1 MDIGDLPQV
10 ADIWGEGDWAETF
23 GAGRACEYA
32 AKRGDAGMMTAE
44 RIKRVLW
51 ITADSPE
58 GYGSV
63 DMACVA
69 ELEDGTFAIGE
80 AWADTTGWGCRD
92 DATWKVGPDIASVL
106 AELSPENRE
115 AAAAAVA
122 VIQPRL

>member
-1 MDIGDLPQV
+1 MDITELPAV
-10 ADIWGEGDWAETF
+10 DGVWTEGDWAE
-23 GAGRACEYA
+23 ALAPGRNCEYA
-32 AKRGDAGMMTAE
+32 AKNGDAGPMTAE

-51 ITADSPE
+51 IDADSPE

-92 DATWKVGPDIASVL
+92 DAWWKVGPDLEAVL
-106 AELSPENRE
+106 AELSDVNRGKAS
-115 AAAAAVA
+115 AALASPKA
-122 VIQPRL
+122 